1 MFNSNPSSQNSEW
14 LGDQSNSKIKE
25 SREELGKKLHLSHQN
40 DKRFQWI
47 IKDKKWNP
55 LADWKCKRWNEKM
68 VPIWRRTTVAD
79 WRIARSVTI
88 WERRMLLRKLLHNLT
103 GERSRLLVT
112 IHFTLHSMQSHVTW
126 QIWCMTYI
134 IVSHLYE
141 KTETMTNLHRSWMF
155 CMKLKMWFRHKT
167 LFFLEG
173 EIMPQS
179 MTYLGHRS
187 LRWKLKEKNEWT
199 VLTSK
204 SNSLSLPISKA
215 NFTHQTLNPPENSTS
230 VSKPFLHNMH
240 SPKRKSSK
248 FALFCQITGSICYRF
263 PHPLIFHNS
272 SAVSENAS
280 QADVLFSVLFT
291 NLSIICFFIQDS

>member
-1 MFNSNPSSQNSEW
+1 M
-14 LGDQSNSKIKE
+14 
-25 SREELGKKLHLSHQN
+25 
-40 DKRFQWI
+40 
-47 IKDKKWNP
+47 
-55 LADWKCKRWNEKM
+55 
-68 VPIWRRTTVAD
+68 
-79 WRIARSVTI
+79 
-88 WERRMLLRKLLHNLT
+88 
-103 GERSRLLVT
+103 
-112 IHFTLHSMQSHVTW
+112 
-126 QIWCMTYI
+126 
-134 IVSHLYE
+134 
-141 KTETMTNLHRSWMF
+141 
-155 CMKLKMWFRHKT
+155 
-167 LFFLEG
+167 FFLEG

-187 LRWKLKEKNEWT
+187 LRWKLKKKIFEQLF
-199 VLTSK
+199 LTSK

-248 FALFCQITGSICYRF
+248 FALFCQITGSIRYRF

-272 SAVSENAS
+272 SAVCENAS

>member
-1 MFNSNPSSQNSEW
+1 
-14 LGDQSNSKIKE
+14 
-25 SREELGKKLHLSHQN
+25 
-40 DKRFQWI
+40 
-47 IKDKKWNP
+47 
-55 LADWKCKRWNEKM
+55 
-68 VPIWRRTTVAD
+68 
-79 WRIARSVTI
+79 
-88 WERRMLLRKLLHNLT
+88 
-103 GERSRLLVT
+103 
-112 IHFTLHSMQSHVTW
+112 
-126 QIWCMTYI
+126 
-134 IVSHLYE
+134 
-141 KTETMTNLHRSWMF
+141 
-155 CMKLKMWFRHKT
+155 
-167 LFFLEG
+167 
-173 EIMPQS
+173 MPQL

-187 LRWKLKEKNEWT
+187 LQRKLKKKTFEQLF
-199 VLTSK
+199 LTSK

-280 QADVLFSVLFT
+280 QADVLFSVLFA

>member
-1 MFNSNPSSQNSEW
+1 MKRHRLWQIYIAPESSA
-14 LGDQSNSKIKE
+14 
-25 SREELGKKLHLSHQN
+25 
-40 DKRFQWI
+40 
-47 IKDKKWNP
+47 WN
-55 LADWKCKRWNEKM
+55 WKCSTDIK
-68 VPIWRRTTVAD
+68 
-79 WRIARSVTI
+79 
-88 WERRMLLRKLLHNLT
+88 
-103 GERSRLLVT
+103 
-112 IHFTLHSMQSHVTW
+112 
-126 QIWCMTYI
+126 
-134 IVSHLYE
+134 HLI
-141 KTETMTNLHRSWMF
+141 
-155 CMKLKMWFRHKT
+155 
-167 LFFLEG
+167 FLEKKKSF
-173 EIMPQS
+173 EQ
-179 MTYLGHRS
+179 LF
-187 LRWKLKEKNEWT
+187 
-199 VLTSK
+199 LTSK